1 MGKVIMHL
9 HFDITEE
16 DIKKLGVEEAVEKA
30 DYAYDAYDIIAA
42 RVRNAIDSFKPE
54 HEVTVVHT
62 LVPEDIIDIME
73 RTKPEHSWDTMMGVA
88 VLIDSNEPTNPVRV
102 FLDKEDGAFW
112 AVAED
117 NTNQYFAHKI
127 HDNVELDMVIDAVKN
142 DMQKSNTIGLT
153 LHKASRQIVDD
164 LNR

>member
-16 DIKKLGVEEAVEKA
+16 DI
-30 DYAYDAYDIIAA
+30 
-42 RVRNAIDSFKPE
+42 
-54 HEVTVVHT
+54 
-62 LVPEDIIDIME
+62 IDIME
-73 RTKPEHSWDTMMGVA
+73 RTKPEHSWDAMMGVA

-112 AVAED
+112 VVAED

-127 HDNVELDMVIDAVKN
+127 QAFRS
-142 DMQKSNTIGLT
+142 QS
-153 LHKASRQIVDD
+153 AR
-164 LNR
+164 R